1 MAPSNAHAARYPRAQ
16 FTTNN
21 ANDPSSSSR
30 DRDRTG
36 GGGGYNAGS
45 RGADR
50 GTDEPETKRGRK
62 AFNHRGMFAK
72 DVRALLWAYG
82 DAPEA
87 DPATVDLLE
96 DLTVDFLTDL
106 CHRSRPS
113 PHSLPQGPGMRA
125 LVPLTDFSTGTTDLH
140 PAAIS
145 ALSSSSTPTLPPTAS
160 SSSQAYIP
168 LPAHTAGHPF
178 YTRARI
184 KVDDVKHALRK
195 DGKKFGR
202 VEELMYLDKV
212 IRDAKRQID
221 VGVGAVLASGAAAG
235 GSGGGPS

>member
-21 ANDPSSSSR
+21 ANDPSSSSSSYR

-36 GGGGYNAGS
+36 GGGAYAGT

-72 DVRALLWAYG
+72 D
-82 DAPEA
+82 
-87 DPATVDLLE
+87 
-96 DLTVDFLTDL
+96 
-106 CHRSRPS
+106 
-113 PHSLPQGPGMRA
+113 
-125 LVPLTDFSTGTTDLH
+125 
-140 PAAIS
+140 
-145 ALSSSSTPTLPPTAS
+145 
-160 SSSQAYIP
+160 
-168 LPAHTAGHPF
+168 AHTAGHPF